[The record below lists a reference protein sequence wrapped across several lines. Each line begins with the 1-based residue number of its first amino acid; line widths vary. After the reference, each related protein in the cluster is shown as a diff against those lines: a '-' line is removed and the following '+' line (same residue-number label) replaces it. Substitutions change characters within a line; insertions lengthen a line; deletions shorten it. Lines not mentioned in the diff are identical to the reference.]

1 MGKFAEI
8 SSEQVA
14 NLSLNGLYDGDQ
26 PPSLDALTRL
36 LAKSTGR
43 AWAIS
48 EEQDVQGLVWFS
60 VVECEAEI
68 IDIQVGERF
77 RRAGIGESLL
87 AQSFEKLR
95 LCNIRSVFLEVRS
108 GNTAALALY
117 EKLGFVMMGRRGNY
131 YKTAAGR
138 EDALTMR
145 CDW

>member
-1 MGKFAEI
+1 MGKFREI

-14 NLSLNGLYDGDQ
+14 NLSLDVLYHSEQ

-36 LAKSTGR
+36 LAKPAGR

-48 EEQDVQGLVWFS
+48 GAQGIRGVVWFS
-60 VVECEAEI
+60 VVEGEAEI
-68 IDIQVGERF
+68 IDIRVGERF
-77 RRAGIGESLL
+77 RRTGIGESLL
-87 AQSFEKLR
+87 TQSFEKLR
-95 LCNIRSVFLEVRS
+95 LSEIRSVFLEVRS
-108 GNTAALALY
+108 GNAAALALY
-117 EKLGFVMMGRRGNY
+117 EKLGFAMMGRRENY

>member
-14 NLSLNGLYDGDQ
+14 NLSFNGLYEGYQ
-26 PPSLDALTRL
+26 PTSLDALTRL

-48 EEQDVQGLVWFS
+48 EEQDVQGVVWFS
-60 VVECEAEI
+60 VVEGEAEI
-68 IDIQVGERF
+68 IDIRVGERF
-77 RRAGIGESLL
+77 RRTGIGESLL
-87 AQSFEKLR
+87 TQSFEKLR
-95 LCNIRSVFLEVRS
+95 LSKIRSVFLEVS
-108 GNTAALALY
+108 FSNTAALALY
-117 EKLGFVMMGRRGNY
+117 EKLGFIMTGRRENY

-145 CDW
+145 CKW

>member
-1 MGKFAEI
+1 MGKFREI

-14 NLSLNGLYDGDQ
+14 NLSLDGLYDSGQ

-36 LAKSTGR
+36 LAKPAGR

-48 EEQDVQGLVWFS
+48 GAQSIQGVVWFS
-60 VVECEAEI
+60 VVQDEAEI
-68 IDIQVGERF
+68 IDIRVVERF
-77 RRAGIGESLL
+77 RRTGIGESLL
-87 AQSFEKLR
+87 TQSFEKLR
-95 LCNIRSVFLEVRS
+95 LSKIRSVFLEVRS
-108 GNTAALALY
+108 SNTAALALY
-117 EKLGFVMMGRRGNY
+117 KKLGFAMMGRRENY

>member
-1 MGKFAEI
+1 MGKFREI

-14 NLSLNGLYDGDQ
+14 NLSLDGLYDSDQ

-36 LAKSTGR
+36 LAKPAGR

-48 EEQDVQGLVWFS
+48 GAQSIQGVVWFS
-60 VVECEAEI
+60 VVQDEAEI
-68 IDIQVGERF
+68 IDIRVGERF
-77 RRAGIGESLL
+77 RRTGIGESLL
-87 AQSFEKLR
+87 TKSFEKLR
-95 LCNIRSVFLEVRS
+95 LSKIRSVFLEVRS
-108 GNTAALALY
+108 SNTAALALY
-117 EKLGFVMMGRRGNY
+117 EKLGFAIMGRRENY